1 MGHCVGVT
9 EKNKTK
15 KKGVRQ
21 FLTSSSYQYKLPQT
35 HTYIPKFQFPIMPY
49 LNSFKENYQSTS
61 LYMTS

>member
-1 MGHCVGVT
+1 MGTVRIT

-21 FLTSSSYQYKLPQT
+21 FLSSSSYQYKLPQT

-49 LNSFKENYQSTS
+49 LNTVLRKIIRVRHYI
-61 LYMTS
+61 